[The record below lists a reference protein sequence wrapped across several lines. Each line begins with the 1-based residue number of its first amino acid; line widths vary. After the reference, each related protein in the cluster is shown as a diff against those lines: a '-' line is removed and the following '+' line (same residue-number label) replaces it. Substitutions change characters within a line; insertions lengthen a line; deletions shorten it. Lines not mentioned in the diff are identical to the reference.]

1 MSIGL
6 RIRYSQ
12 MFDEPR
18 PDISSL
24 FQDYSSRDI
33 IGSLAMI
40 SDKLLTDGTSKKTQI
55 ELLRDISTDYQ
66 PELREKVFARAVPLI
81 MDGYVLFALPYIVE
95 LVNREFSNFRV
106 LDEAELP
113 EYEGLN
119 MLKAIIAV
127 SDEMTELDTL
137 LYKDTIE
144 AAKLGGDN
152 LIKLLWPHL
161 IKQFEFSNEPNAV
174 LECYKGMAFIFYL
187 ERHPKF
193 GSIAKSYFENLE
205 CSCGLDYLHR
215 IISIVTEYVKRDQNN
230 NDNYFFNVKVST
242 YEPVLEALV
251 IDPKEIHD
259 NPAKQFDYRG
269 LKEKPILKIAENHYI
284 IPYWHYLLNAPFN
297 GLIFSFYRN
306 SKIGSLFNPLSK
318 EGSHIDGQDQ
328 GLGKFKGVVGK
339 EFSEDVLF
347 KNTIKTCFNRKH
359 ETLLFFEDYEKF
371 NPDCYYRKG
380 NHIFIIEFKDY
391 LLSSE
396 VIQSNSYEKI
406 KEEIDKKFVS
416 YTVEANGKEKVKE
429 KGISQL
435 ARHIELLAAD
445 QELFWKLDVK
455 AANQKLN
462 LKKMNI
468 YPVIIQTNI
477 YFDIPGI
484 NDYLNQILQRRLAP
498 TGENFRS
505 VKPFTMINFQYFFDR
520 LLLFANSRLELN
532 QELDYYHHRIDILK
546 RKTQKSFSEE
556 DWFKSLMPFSSF
568 NSENFKR
575 NFEYRRDDLLNEI
588 RNCWLVND

>member
-1 MSIGL
+1 
-6 RIRYSQ
+6 
-12 MFDEPR
+12 MFDAPR
-18 PDISSL
+18 PDISGL
-24 FQDYSSRDI
+24 FLDYSSRDVI
-33 IGSLAMI
+33 ASLAMI
-40 SDKLLTDGTSKKTQI
+40 SDKLLVDGTGRETQL

-66 PELREKVFARAVPLI
+66 PELRKEIFARATPLI
-81 MDGYVLFALPYIVE
+81 MDGYVIFALHAIVE
-95 LVNREFSNFRV
+95 LVNREVSNFRV
-106 LDEAELP
+106 LEEAELP
-113 EYEGLN
+113 EYEGLG
-119 MLKAIIAV
+119 MLKAIVAV
-127 SDEMTELDTL
+127 SDEMTERDTFL
-137 LYKDTIE
+137 HQDKIE

-161 IKQFEFSNEPNAV
+161 IKQYEFSNEPDAI
-174 LECYKGMAFIFYL
+174 LECYKGMAFISYL

-193 GSIAKSYFENLE
+193 GNIAKSYFESLG
-205 CSCGLDYLHR
+205 CSCGQDYLHR
-215 IISIVTEYVKRDQNN
+215 IISLVTEYIKRDQSD
-230 NDNYFFNVKVST
+230 NDDHYFFNVKVST

-251 IDPKEIHD
+251 IDHKEIQD

-284 IPYWHYLLNAPFN
+284 VPYWYYLLNALFN

-306 SKIGSLFNPLSK
+306 SEIGALFNPLNK
-318 EGSHIDGQDQ
+318 DGGYIDGQDP
-328 GLGKFKGVVGK
+328 GLGKFKGIVGK

-347 KNTIKTCFNRKH
+347 KNTMKTCFNRKH
-359 ETLLFFEDYEKF
+359 ETLLFFDDHEKF

-380 NHIFIIEFKDY
+380 HDIFIIEFKDY

-416 YTVEANGKEKVKE
+416 YTVEEKGKVKVKE

-435 ARHIELLAAD
+435 ARHIERLALD

-484 NDYLNQILQRRLAP
+484 NDYLNQILQTRLSAAADS
-498 TGENFRS
+498 FRS
-505 VKPFTMINFQYFFDR
+505 VKPFTMVNFQYFFDR
-520 LLLFANSRLELN
+520 LLLFADSRLELN
-532 QELDYYHHRIDILK
+532 QEIEYYHHRISALK

-575 NFEYRRDDLLNEI
+575 NFEYRRDDLLDEI
-588 RNCWLVND
+588 INSWMIDN